1 MLCHWSGY
9 DRFVFVLLDFGTADV
24 LAFFCSLVLN
34 WGPFICP
41 YSIQWMCRL
50 LTPRREQGSYN
61 NPAFKKEA
69 LHLIATECN
78 VGETDADDEFT
89 RITGRK

>member
-1 MLCHWSGY
+1 
-9 DRFVFVLLDFGTADV
+9 
-24 LAFFCSLVLN
+24 
-34 WGPFICP
+34 
-41 YSIQWMCRL
+41 MCRR

-78 VGETDADDEFT
+78 VGETDADDELQAENED
-89 RITGRK
+89 KEQSL